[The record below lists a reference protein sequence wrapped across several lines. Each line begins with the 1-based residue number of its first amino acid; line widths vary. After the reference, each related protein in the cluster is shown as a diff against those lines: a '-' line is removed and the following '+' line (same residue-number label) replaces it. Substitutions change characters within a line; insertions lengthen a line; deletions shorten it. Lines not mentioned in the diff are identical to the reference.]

1 MSTSELG
8 ESFISVLWQNITL
21 LVFPPYTM
29 LTMSEKK
36 KKFTVYSFFMNNA
49 WGKYDT
55 FLFCI
60 FPINNNISSMRY
72 FQGNLRLTC
81 VKYLSEEK
89 ELYEKQHL
97 HIQTYGLISNFIQNY
112 FTISRITRSKK
123 SNFSYFEL
131 NNIFQIYFIPSSVE
145 LNSKSNIT

>member
-49 WGKYDT
+49 WGKYDS
-55 FLFCI
+55 FSFCI

-72 FQGNLRLTC
+72 FQGNLRLTW
-81 VKYLSEEK
+81 VKYLSEK
-89 ELYEKQHL
+89 KNCMKNSICTSTHMVSLQISYKIISQYQKYESL
-97 HIQTYGLISNFIQNY
+97 SNPILPY
-112 FTISRITRSKK
+112 RCTG
-123 SNFSYFEL
+123 
-131 NNIFQIYFIPSSVE
+131 
-145 LNSKSNIT
+145 

>member
-55 FLFCI
+55 FLLCI

-72 FQGNLRLTC
+72 FQGNLRLTW
-81 VKYLSEEK
+81 VKYLSEKK

-97 HIQTYGLISNFIQNY
+97 YIYTYGLIANFIQNY
-112 FTISRITRSKK
+112 FTISKVWKFIK
-123 SNFSYFEL
+123 SNYS
-131 NNIFQIYFIPSSVE
+131 NRMIYSKYDSSSCTVE
-145 LNSKSNIT
+145 KNS